1 LNAPSA
7 AQQLY
12 ADDLVVGRTF
22 EGPKR
27 TVTDQSFRLFADITG
42 DNHPIHY
49 DPEYARQ
56 TRFKKPIAHGLLL
69 MGMTALGGTA
79 MSDCFKE
86 SMIALARQDC
96 RFCNPV
102 FVGDVVFSRF
112 ELESVERRPNG
123 DSALM
128 TYAVKLIKEPDVVV
142 LEGHHAY
149 YIRYRTA

>member
-1 LNAPSA
+1 MNAPSA

-12 ADDLVVGRTF
+12 ADDLAIGQTF

-49 DPEYARQ
+49 DPDYARQ
-56 TRFKKPIAHGLLL
+56 TRFKRPLAHGLLL
-69 MGMTALGGTA
+69 MGMTALGATA
-79 MSDCFKE
+79 MSDRFRE
-86 SMIALARQDC
+86 AMIALARQDC
-96 RFCNPV
+96 RFCSPV

-112 ELESVERRPNG
+112 ELESVERRSTG
-123 DSALM
+123 GSALV
-128 TYAVKLIKEPDVVV
+128 TYAVKLIKDPDVVV

-149 YIRYRTA
+149 FIRYRTA